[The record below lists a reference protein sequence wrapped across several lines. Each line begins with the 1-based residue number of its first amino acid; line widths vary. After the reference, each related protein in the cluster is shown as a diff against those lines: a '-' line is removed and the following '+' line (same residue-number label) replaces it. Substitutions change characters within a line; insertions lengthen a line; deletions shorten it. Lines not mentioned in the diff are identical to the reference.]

1 MLLDDFVDGS
11 MKNKTAIEIQELIE
25 NMSLNEY
32 RSQGNDRN
40 VVKKKEALKLQCQ
53 DALLESQMVLSEKIE
68 EIAKKL
74 EARDV
79 SKLSTNGVGCD
90 FCEQAH
96 EKGAC
101 LPTILGLSEER
112 K

>member
-1 MLLDDFVDGS
+1 
-11 MKNKTAIEIQELIE
+11 
-25 NMSLNEY
+25 
-32 RSQGNDRN
+32 
-40 VVKKKEALKLQCQ
+40 
-53 DALLESQMVLSEKIE
+53 MVLSEKIE

-79 SKLSTNGVGCD
+79 SKLSTNGVGFD

-96 EKGAC
+96 ETGAC

-112 K
+112 KWSL

>member
-40 VVKKKEALKLQCQ
+40 VVKKKEALKL
-53 DALLESQMVLSEKIE
+53 
-68 EIAKKL
+68 
-74 EARDV
+74 
-79 SKLSTNGVGCD
+79 
-90 FCEQAH
+90 
-96 EKGAC
+96 
-101 LPTILGLSEER
+101 
-112 K
+112 